1 MRQPGIAPATT
12 APPLAVCRNL
22 FKIYYQR
29 ASPEAAALRGLDLT
43 VAPGELPA
51 IISGS
56 AIVKST
62 LLNTPAGT
70 PPGIFLATGLGPFP
84 NPDAA
89 DPVAQPA
96 LMEIAESGARPTPQP
111 PFTTHRPRLLVS

>member
-12 APPLAVCRNL
+12 APPLVVCRNL
-22 FKIYYQR
+22 FKIYQR

-62 LLNTPAGT
+62 LLNTPDGRNAARNF
-70 PPGIFLATGLGPFP
+70 PRYGPRAFP
-84 NPDAA
+84 
-89 DPVAQPA
+89 
-96 LMEIAESGARPTPQP
+96 ESRCG
-111 PFTTHRPRLLVS
+111 